1 LNNGQAERTRKEVKP
16 MAIDPVCNMEVDEM
30 KAVATY
36 EYKGKAYYFCAVGC
50 REKFAQDPEKFIKKE
65 KK

>member
-1 LNNGQAERTRKEVKP
+1 
-16 MAIDPVCNMEVDEM
+16 MAIDPVCKMEVEEA
-30 KAVATY
+30 KAVATS

-50 REKFAQDPEKFIKKE
+50 KRNFDQNPEKYLADE